1 MSSKRDYYDVLGASK
16 DASAAELKKAYRKLA
31 IKYHPD
37 KNPDDQEA
45 EEKFKELGEA
55 YEALSDED
63 KRAAYDRYGHAAFEN
78 GGAGGGGFG
87 GGGGFHDA
95 SDIFSQVFGGAFGG
109 GGGGGGGG
117 FEDLFGGGR
126 RRRNPSG
133 RQPGSDLRYDLE
145 ITLEEAASGIQKEL
159 EIEKL
164 EACSTCNSSGSKSG
178 SGRKSCSTC
187 GGQGV
192 VTRQHGIF
200 VQQSECPAC
209 HGAGQTISDP
219 CPDCSGE
226 GRKNETTRIK
236 INIPAGVND
245 GTRLRS
251 SGNGDAGLRGGQPG
265 DLYVFLHV
273 ARHDI
278 FKREENDLF
287 CEVPL
292 PFVTAALGG
301 ELEVPTLDGKSSI
314 KIPAGTQGG
323 TTFRLRNRGIKD
335 LRSGGKGDLHVEVQV
350 EVPTKLNSEQKE
362 KLKEFSDSIGA
373 KNNPMQE
380 SFVEKAKR
388 FFGS

>member
-1 MSSKRDYYDVLGASK
+1 MSSKRDYYEILGTSK
-16 DASAAELKKAYRKLA
+16 DASASELKKAYRKLA
-31 IKYHPD
+31 IQYHPD

-55 YEALSDED
+55 YEVLSDED
-63 KRAAYDRYGHAAFEN
+63 KRAAYDRYGHAAFE
-78 GGAGGGGFG
+78 GGSGGGGGGFG
-87 GGGGFHDA
+87 GGGFGGFHDA

-109 GGGGGGGG
+109 GGGG

-126 RRRNPSG
+126 RRRDRSG

-145 ITLEEAASGIQKEL
+145 ITLEEAAAGVQKEL

-164 EACSTCNSSGSKSG
+164 EACKTCNSTGSKSG
-178 SGRKSCSTC
+178 NGRKSCSTC

-209 HGAGQTISDP
+209 HGAGQSISDP
-219 CPDCSGE
+219 CPDCGGE
-226 GRKNETTRIK
+226 GRKNEKTRIK
-236 INIPAGVND
+236 INIPAGVDD

-265 DLYVFLHV
+265 DLYVFLHIK
-273 ARHDI
+273 RHDI
-278 FKREENDLF
+278 FEREENDLF
-287 CEVPL
+287 CQVPL
-292 PFVTAALGG
+292 PFVSAALGG
-301 ELEVPTLDGKSSI
+301 ELEVPTLEGKSSI

-335 LRSGGKGDLHVEVQV
+335 LRAGGKGDLHVDVQV

-362 KLKEFSDSIGA
+362 KLKEFSESIGA

>member
-1 MSSKRDYYDVLGASK
+1 MSSKRDYYDVLGVSK
-16 DASAAELKKAYRKLA
+16 EASAAELKKAYRKLA
-31 IKYHPD
+31 IKFHPD
-37 KNPDDQEA
+37 KNPDDKEA

-87 GGGGFHDA
+87 GGGFHDA

-109 GGGGGGGG
+109 GGGG

-126 RRRNPSG
+126 RRRDPAG

-145 ITLEEAASGIQKEL
+145 ITLEEAATGVQKEL

-164 EACSTCNSSGSKSG
+164 EACSTCNSTGSKSG
-178 SGRKSCSTC
+178 NGRKSCATC
-187 GGQGV
+187 GGQGM

-219 CPDCSGE
+219 CPDCRGE
-226 GRKNETTRIK
+226 GRKNEQTRIK
-236 INIPAGVND
+236 INIPAGVDD

-265 DLYVFLHV
+265 NLYVFLHIK
-273 ARHDI
+273 RHEI
-278 FKREENDLF
+278 FEREENDLF

-301 ELEVPTLDGKSSI
+301 ELKVPTLEGKSSI
-314 KIPAGTQGG
+314 KVPAGTQGG

-350 EVPTKLNSEQKE
+350 EVPTKLNSAQKE

>member
-1 MSSKRDYYDVLGASK
+1 MSSKRDYYDVLGVSK

-31 IKYHPD
+31 IKFHPD
-37 KNPDDQEA
+37 KNPDDKEA

-55 YEALSDED
+55 YEVLSDED
-63 KRAAYDRYGHAAFEN
+63 KRAAYDRYGHAAFEA
-78 GGAGGGGFG
+78 GGGGGGFG
-87 GGGGFHDA
+87 GGGFGGFHDA

-109 GGGGGGGG
+109 GG

-126 RRRNPSG
+126 RRRDRSG

-145 ITLEEAASGIQKEL
+145 ISLEDAATGVQKEL

-164 EACSTCNSSGSKSG
+164 EACNTCNSSGSKSG
-178 SGRKSCSTC
+178 DGRKSCATC
-187 GGQGV
+187 GGQGM

-219 CPDCSGE
+219 CPDCGGE
-226 GRKNETTRIK
+226 GRKNEKTRIK
-236 INIPAGVND
+236 INIPAGVDD

-265 DLYVFLHV
+265 DLYVFLHIK
-273 ARHDI
+273 RHDI
-278 FKREENDLF
+278 FEREESDLF

-314 KIPAGTQGG
+314 KIPAGTQSG

-350 EVPTKLNSEQKE
+350 EVPTKLNTEQKD
-362 KLKEFSDSIGA
+362 KLKDFSESIGA

-380 SFVEKAKR
+380 SFIEKAKR

>member
-1 MSSKRDYYDVLGASK
+1 MSSKRDYYDVLGVSK
-16 DASAAELKKAYRKLA
+16 DASASEMKKAYRKLA
-31 IKYHPD
+31 IKFHPD
-37 KNPDDQEA
+37 KNPDDKEA

-63 KRAAYDRYGHAAFEN
+63 KRAAYDRYGHAAFESGG
-78 GGAGGGGFG
+78 GGAGGF

-109 GGGGGGGG
+109 GG
-117 FEDLFGGGR
+117 FEDIFGGGGR
-126 RRRNPSG
+126 RRRDPSG

-145 ITLEEAASGIQKEL
+145 ISLEDAARGVQKEL
-159 EIEKL
+159 ELEKL
-164 EACSTCNSSGSKSG
+164 EACTSCGSSGSKSG

-192 VTRQHGIF
+192 VTRQAGIF
-200 VQQSECPAC
+200 VQQTECPAC

-219 CPDCSGE
+219 CTDCRGE
-226 GRKNETTRIK
+226 GRHNEKSRIK
-236 INIPAGVND
+236 INIPAGVDD

-265 DLYVFLHV
+265 DLYVFLHIKP
-273 ARHDI
+273 HEI
-278 FKREENDLF
+278 FQREEDDLF
-287 CEVPL
+287 CSVPM
-292 PFVTAALGG
+292 PFATAAIGG
-301 ELEVPTLDGKSSI
+301 ELEVPTLEGKSSI

-335 LRSGGKGDLHVEVQV
+335 LRTGGKGDLHVEVHV
-350 EVPTKLNSEQKE
+350 EVPTRLNAEQKD
-362 KLKEFSDSIGA
+362 KLKEFSESIGEE
-373 KNNPMQE
+373 NNPMQE
-380 SFVEKAKR
+380 SFFEKAKR

>member
-1 MSSKRDYYDVLGASK
+1 MSSKRDYYDVLGVSK

-31 IKYHPD
+31 IKFHPD
-37 KNPDDQEA
+37 KNPDDKEA

-55 YEALSDED
+55 YEVLSDED
-63 KRAAYDRYGHAAFEN
+63 KRAAYDRYGHAAFEA
-78 GGAGGGGFG
+78 GGGGGGFG
-87 GGGGFHDA
+87 GGGFGGFHDA

-109 GGGGGGGG
+109 GG

-126 RRRNPSG
+126 RRRDRSG

-145 ITLEEAASGIQKEL
+145 ISLEDAATGVQKEL

-164 EACSTCNSSGSKSG
+164 EACQTCNSTGSKSG
-178 SGRKSCSTC
+178 NGRKSCATC
-187 GGQGV
+187 GGQGM

-219 CPDCSGE
+219 CPDCGGE

-236 INIPAGVND
+236 INIPAGVDD

-265 DLYVFLHV
+265 DLYVFLHIKP
-273 ARHDI
+273 HDI
-278 FKREENDLF
+278 FERSENDLF

-301 ELEVPTLDGKSSI
+301 ELQVPTLEGKSSI
-314 KIPAGTQGG
+314 KVPAGTQSG

-350 EVPTKLNSEQKE
+350 EVPTKLNAEQKD
-362 KLKEFSDSIGA
+362 KLKDFSESIGA

>member
-1 MSSKRDYYDVLGASK
+1 MSSKRDYYEVLGVSK
-16 DASAAELKKAYRKLA
+16 DASSSELKKAYRKLA

-37 KNPDDQEA
+37 KNPDDKEA

-55 YEALSDED
+55 YEVLSDED
-63 KRAAYDRYGHAAFEN
+63 KRAAYDRYGHAAFEAGG
-78 GGAGGGGFG
+78 GGAGGFG
-87 GGGGFHDA
+87 GGGFGGFHDA

-109 GGGGGGGG
+109 GG

-126 RRRNPSG
+126 RRRDPSG

-145 ITLEEAASGIQKEL
+145 ISLEEAASGIQKEL

-164 EACSTCNSSGSKSG
+164 EACTTCNSSGSKSG
-178 SGRKSCSTC
+178 NGRKSCSTC

-219 CPDCSGE
+219 CPDCRGE

-236 INIPAGVND
+236 INIPAGVDD

-265 DLYVFLHV
+265 DLYVFLHI
-273 ARHDI
+273 RQHDI
-278 FKREENDLF
+278 FERERNDLF
-287 CEVPL
+287 CTVPL

-301 ELEVPTLDGKSSI
+301 ELEVPTLEGKSSI

-323 TTFRLRNRGIKD
+323 TTFRLRNRGIQD
-335 LRSGGKGDLHVEVQV
+335 LRSGGKGDLHIEVQV

-362 KLKEFSDSIGA
+362 KLTDFSESIGA
-373 KNNPMQE
+373 QNNPMQE
-380 SFVEKAKR
+380 SFFEKAKR

>member
-1 MSSKRDYYDVLGASK
+1 MSTKRDYYDVLGVSRDVSAS
-16 DASAAELKKAYRKLA
+16 DLKKAYRKLA

-37 KNPDDQEA
+37 KNPDDHEA

-78 GGAGGGGFG
+78 GGGGRGGF

-109 GGGGGGGG
+109 GGGG

-126 RRRNPSG
+126 RRRDPSG
-133 RQPGSDLRYDLE
+133 KQPGSDLRYDLE
-145 ITLEEAASGIQKEL
+145 ITLEEAAEGVQKEL

-164 EACSTCNSSGSKSG
+164 ESCSTCNSTGSKSG
-178 SGRKSCSTC
+178 NGRETCSTC
-187 GGQGV
+187 RGQGA

-200 VQQSECPAC
+200 VQQTECPAC

-219 CPDCSGE
+219 CPSCHGE
-226 GRKNETTRIK
+226 GRRNETTRIK
-236 INIPAGVND
+236 INIPAGVDD

-251 SGNGDAGLRGGQPG
+251 TGNGDAGMRGGQPG
-265 DLYVFLHV
+265 DLYVFLHIK
-273 ARHDI
+273 RHDV
-278 FKREENDLF
+278 FEREENDLF
-287 CEVPL
+287 CEIPM
-292 PFVTAALGG
+292 PFATATIGG
-301 ELEVPTLDGKSSI
+301 ELEVPTLEGKSSI
-314 KIPAGTQGG
+314 KIPAGTQSG

-335 LRSGGKGDLHVEVQV
+335 LRSGTKGDLHIEVHV
-350 EVPTKLNSEQKE
+350 EVPTKLNSDQKE
-362 KLKEFSDSIGA
+362 KLNAFAESIGA

-380 SFVEKAKR
+380 SFLEKAKR